1 MMDAGARSLGFAE
14 VSVPEG
20 YDRFMLHQL
29 FEPWAAELVARAGI
43 GPGSHVLDVASGL
56 GPVARLA
63 AEAAGPGGRVVASD
77 ISAAMLAL
85 AAARPADPR
94 WAPIEYLECPAS
106 AITTDDDSFD
116 VVLCQHGLQFFPE
129 RAAAAGEMRRV
140 ARPGGIVVLSTWAA
154 EHPLGLFGPV
164 NETLRES
171 GLTEPFP
178 RAFDPDSYRVSVADL
193 RELLQMAGL
202 REVRVETV
210 VLDARWRT
218 AEAATST
225 LLGMPFGP
233 LVSALPADEQ
243 EQIRAHLASKLPG
256 SADGV
261 TVRTASNIARG
272 VK

>member
-1 MMDAGARSLGFAE
+1 MTDDGGRSLGFAQ
-14 VSVPEG
+14 VSIPEG
-20 YDRFMLHQL
+20 YERFMLRQL
-29 FEPWAAELVARAGI
+29 FEPWAAELLARAGI
-43 GPGSHVLDVASGL
+43 GPGDHVLDVASGL

-85 AAARPADPR
+85 AAARPADPG

-106 AITTDDDSFD
+106 AITARDDSFD
-116 VVLCQHGLQFFPE
+116 AVLCQHGLQFFPD

-140 ARPGGIVVLSTWAA
+140 ARPGAILALSTWAA

-164 NETLRES
+164 NDTLREA
-171 GLTEPFP
+171 GLAEPFP

-193 RELLQMAGL
+193 QELLQTAGL
-202 REVRVETV
+202 RDVRVETV
-210 VLDARWRT
+210 ILDARWQT
-218 AEAATST
+218 AEAATAT

-233 LVSALPADEQ
+233 LLSALPADAQ
-243 EQIRAHLASKLPG
+243 EQIRAHLARKLCA

-261 TVRTASNIARG
+261 TVPTASNIAYG